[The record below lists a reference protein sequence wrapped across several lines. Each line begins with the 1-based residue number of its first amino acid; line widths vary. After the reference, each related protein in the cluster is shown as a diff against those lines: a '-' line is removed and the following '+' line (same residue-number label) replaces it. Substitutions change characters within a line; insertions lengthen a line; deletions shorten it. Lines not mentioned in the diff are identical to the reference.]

1 MITYLQKCVIQA
13 IVNVFETGKPSG
25 DYARVALAKGDAGHL
40 SYGRSQASL
49 ASGNLSRL
57 VRDYCEE
64 PGALH
69 ARELSAYLPLLESRD
84 LTLDSDAGLHALL
97 RDAGADPAMYRAQDA
112 IFDRVYWEPA
122 VRAAQATGIETA
134 LGIAVVYDSF
144 IHGGWVRMR
153 DATAASLGVPAAQPQ
168 ILAGGRSEPGWIG
181 RYISVRRNWLA
192 SHANPLLRL
201 TTYRVDTFAVLVA
214 AGNWTL
220 ALPLDAHGVR
230 ITEKDLGLQPAL
242 EHAMGKP

>member
-1 MITYLQKCVIQA
+1 MTTTLQKCTIQA
-13 IVNVFETGKPSG
+13 IVNIFETGKPAG
-25 DYARVALAKGDAGHL
+25 DYARVTLAKGDAGHL

-69 ARELSAYLPLLESRD
+69 ARELSAYLSRLDARD

-97 RDAGADPAMYRAQDA
+97 RVAGADPVMCRVEDT
-112 IFDRVYWEPA
+112 IFDRVYWDPA
-122 VRAAQATGIETA
+122 LRAAQATGIETA
-134 LGIAVVYDSF
+134 LGTAVVYDSF

-153 DATAASLGVPAAQPQ
+153 DATAASLGVAPAQPQ
-168 ILAGGRSEPGWIG
+168 ILAGGRNEHEWIG

-192 SHANPLLRL
+192 NHANPLLRL
-201 TTYRVDTFAVLVA
+201 TTYRLDTFAALVA
-214 AGNWTL
+214 TGNWTL
-220 ALPLDAHGVR
+220 ALPLEAHGVR
-230 ITEKDLGLQPAL
+230 ITGKDLGVQPAL
-242 EHAMGKP
+242 EHVVGVP